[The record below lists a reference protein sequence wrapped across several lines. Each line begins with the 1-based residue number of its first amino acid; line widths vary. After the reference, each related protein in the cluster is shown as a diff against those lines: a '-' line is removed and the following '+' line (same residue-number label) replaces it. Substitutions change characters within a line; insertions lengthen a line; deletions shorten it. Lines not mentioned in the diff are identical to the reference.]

1 MHIAPFVSDS
11 HTEADSLR
19 SGLCV
24 PSHSGPTG
32 QGTLLG
38 QLGAERPLPNCT
50 HGQEM
55 WLCSSFRPRPARGTC
70 F

>member
-19 SGLCV
+19 PGMRV
-24 PSHSGPTG
+24 PSHGGSTG
-32 QGTLLG
+32 QGTLSGL
-38 QLGAERPLPNCT
+38 LGAEGPLPNCT

-55 WLCSSFRPRPARGTC
+55 WLCSSFRPRPAPGTC